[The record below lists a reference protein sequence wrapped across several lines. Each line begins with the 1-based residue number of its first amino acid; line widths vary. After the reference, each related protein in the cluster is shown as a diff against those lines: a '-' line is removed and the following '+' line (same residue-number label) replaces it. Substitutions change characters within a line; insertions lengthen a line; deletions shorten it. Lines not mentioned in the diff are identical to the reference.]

1 MLVPVTYTGPRPVLE
16 LSWTTDGLRFEV
28 GGTIPVPAALVPL
41 LKELPGHGFT
51 FGDTAP
57 AESAGAV
64 AVEPEPDPAP
74 ATPEPIP
81 AEADEPPAKKPAG
94 RKARG

>member
-1 MLVPVTYTGPRPVLE
+1 MLVPVTYTGPRESLD
-16 LSWTTDGLRFEV
+16 LSWTTDGLHFEA
-28 GGTIPVPAALVPL
+28 GQATLVPEPLLPL
-41 LKELPGHGFT
+41 LKGLSGHGFI

-64 AVEPEPDPAP
+64 ALEPEPEAAP
-74 ATPEPIP
+74 AADPIP